1 MERLLAEKRDIT
13 LNELRLGLLGEG
25 VLVGRSSIDRY
36 LKARGLTRK
45 KKTAHAV
52 EQERPDVAAARAAWR
67 EEQPDLNPARIVF
80 IDETGASTNMA
91 PRYGPCLKG
100 QRLVA
105 SVPHG
110 HWKMTTFVAGL
121 RHDRIDAP
129 CVIDGP
135 MNGELFRAYVEQ
147 FLAPTLSPGDIVVM
161 DNLPAHKV
169 KGVAEAIKAQGAEL
183 RYLPPY
189 SPDLNP
195 IEQMFAKLKA
205 LLRKAAARS
214 VDKLWD
220 AIGLLL
226 DAFSA
231 TECAN
236 YLRNSGYGPSQRETL

>member
-1 MERLLAEKRDIT
+1 M
-13 LNELRLGLLGEG
+13 
-25 VLVGRSSIDRY
+25 
-36 LKARGLTRK
+36 AR
-45 KKTAHAV
+45 
-52 EQERPDVAAARAAWR
+52 
-67 EEQPDLNPARIVF
+67 
-80 IDETGASTNMA
+80 
-91 PRYGPCLKG
+91 RYGRCLKG
-100 QRLVA
+100 QRLVM

-110 HWKMTTFVAGL
+110 HWKTTTFVAGL

-147 FLAPTLSPGDIVVM
+147 FLAPTLAPGDIVVM

-169 KGVAEAIKAQGAEL
+169 RGVAEAIAARGAEL

-205 LLRKAAARS
+205 LLRKVAARS

-220 AIGLLL
+220 TIGLLL

-231 TECAN
+231 TECRN
-236 YLRNSGYGPSQRETL
+236 YLRNSGYGPSQRDEL